1 MIFSVRRP
9 QHFIS
14 HSKSQRSLVTRQRE
28 LGAAVVGTT
37 KRWQRSLDR
46 AARELNGG
54 LRSHSLLQLFRSID
68 YWPLNRW
75 PLNGGSTVYRVG

>member
-28 LGAAVVGTT
+28 LGAPVVGTT

-46 AARELNGG
+46 GACMGAQWR
-54 LRSHSLLQLFRSID
+54 FKV
-68 YWPLNRW
+68 PFFT
-75 PLNGGSTVYRVG
+75 TVISEH